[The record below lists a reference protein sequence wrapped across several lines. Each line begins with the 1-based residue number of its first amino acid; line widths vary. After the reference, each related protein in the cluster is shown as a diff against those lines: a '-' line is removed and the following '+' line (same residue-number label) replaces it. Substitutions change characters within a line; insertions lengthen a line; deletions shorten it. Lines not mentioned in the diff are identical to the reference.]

1 MGVAV
6 VQTTALLPIQAKSKV
21 GGDMKRTLLL
31 QAGAILILIVTSML
45 MGDMADM
52 FAGDARDRGLDP
64 SFEHY
69 RQTIRDGF
77 GIDIKYFKESLT
89 GGVADGK
96 AVTQYNLDELL
107 TGIKFELEHTSDR
120 FVALEIAMDHLER
133 MPDYYSRLRRLE
145 REFMSDRLTQM

>member
-1 MGVAV
+1 
-6 VQTTALLPIQAKSKV
+6 
-21 GGDMKRTLLL
+21 MKRTLWL

-45 MGDMADM
+45 MVNMDDMS
-52 FAGDARDRGLDP
+52 AGEERDHRMEA
-64 SFEHY
+64 SFERY
-69 RQTIRDGF
+69 RQTIREEF
-77 GIDIKYFKESLT
+77 GIDIKNFKDSLT

-96 AVTQYNLDELL
+96 PITQYSLEELL
-107 TGIKFELEHTSDR
+107 TGIKFELEHASDR